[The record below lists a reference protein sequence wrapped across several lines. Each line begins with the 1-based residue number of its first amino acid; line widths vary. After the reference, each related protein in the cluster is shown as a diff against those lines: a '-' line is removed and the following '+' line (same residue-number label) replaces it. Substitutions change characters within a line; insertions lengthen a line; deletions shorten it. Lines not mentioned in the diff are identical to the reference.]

1 MMMDLY
7 ALNFCMENKI
17 FIKLMAFLII
27 AKDDSG
33 LYSFENIQFHQQRL

>member
-1 MMMDLY
+1 LHGKQD
-7 ALNFCMENKI
+7 FHQVDGI
-17 FIKLMAFLII
+17 LII